1 MIIRYK
7 EMRNRINKLEMIV
20 RGISY
25 AKVDSHWNYGYNKVG
40 YNEIYF
46 VRSGEASLWVNGEET
61 RLVPGRVYIIPA
73 NCLCASCCE
82 KCMEKFYIN
91 VSVLNEYKIDIFS
104 RLDRI
109 ISVEYPVDKI
119 DKLRKI
125 AESDSAADVFIMQ
138 SELMYVISRLVD
150 SAVNDHNMKADF
162 DINPKYA
169 PIIDYINRNISIEL
183 RVSDIADEFGYSIDG
198 FSKGFK
204 HEIGLSV
211 KKYINQQILNIA
223 SYKLR
228 FTDIPIGEIAEQLG
242 FEDRF
247 YFSRFFRN
255 NMKISPSEY
264 RVLNAVRYKT

>member
-7 EMRNRINKLEMIV
+7 EMRNRINKLEVIV

-25 AKVDSHWNYGYNKVG
+25 AKVDSHWNYDYNKVG

-61 RLVPGRVYIIPA
+61 RLVPGRAYIIPA

-82 KCMEKFYIN
+82 KYMEKFYIN
-91 VSVLNEYKIDIFS
+91 VSVLNEYKMDIFS
-104 RLDRI
+104 RLGRI
-109 ISVEYPVDKI
+109 ISVEYTVDKI
-119 DKLRKI
+119 DRLRKI
-125 AESDSAADVFIMQ
+125 AES
-138 SELMYVISRLVD
+138 D
-150 SAVNDHNMKADF
+150 SAVNDHNMKADL

-169 PIIDYINRNISIEL
+169 QIIDYINRNISMEL
-183 RVSDIADEFGYSIDG
+183 RVRDIADEFGYSIDG

-204 HEIGLSV
+204 HEVGLSV

-228 FTDIPIGEIAEQLG
+228 FTDTPIGDIAEQLG

>member
-7 EMRNRINKLEMIV
+7 EMRNRINKLEVIV

-25 AKVDSHWNYGYNKVG
+25 AKVDSHWNYDYNKVG

-61 RLVPGRVYIIPA
+61 RLVPGRAYIIPA

-82 KCMEKFYIN
+82 KYMEKFYIN
-91 VSVLNEYKIDIFS
+91 VSVLNEYKMDIFS
-104 RLDRI
+104 RLGRI
-109 ISVEYPVDKI
+109 ISVEYTVDKI
-119 DKLRKI
+119 DRLRKI
-125 AESDSAADVFIMQ
+125 AESDSAADVFIIQ
-138 SELMYVISRLVD
+138 SELMYVISLFVD
-150 SAVNDHNMKADF
+150 SAVNDHNMKADL

-169 PIIDYINRNISIEL
+169 QIIDYINRNISM
-183 RVSDIADEFGYSIDG
+183 DG

-204 HEIGLSV
+204 HEVGLSV

-228 FTDIPIGEIAEQLG
+228 FTDTPIGDIAEQLG

>member
-25 AKVDSHWNYGYNKVG
+25 AKVDGHWNYDYSRAG

-46 VRSGEASLWVNGEET
+46 IRSGEASLRVEGEET
-61 RLVPGRVYIIPA
+61 RLVPGRAYIIPA

-91 VSVLNEYKIDIFS
+91 VSVLNEYKIDIFGK
-104 RLDRI
+104 LGRI
-109 ISVEYPVDKI
+109 LSVEYPLDKI
-119 DKLRKI
+119 NKLCKI

-138 SELMYVISRLVD
+138 AELMQVIAKFVD
-150 SAVNDHNMKADF
+150 IAVNEYNMKADF

-169 PIIDYINRNISIEL
+169 SIIDYINRNISIEL
-183 RVSDIADEFGYSIDG
+183 RVGDIADEFGYSIDG

-204 HEIGLSV
+204 HEVGISV
-211 KKYINQQILNIA
+211 KKYINQQILNMA

-228 FTDIPIGEIAEQLG
+228 FTDIPIGEIAGQLG

-264 RVLNAVRYKT
+264 RTLNSVRYKT